1 MMKLVVINGTP
12 RKFGRTRVI
21 AQYIAEQFNG
31 ELYDLATEELP
42 LYNGEESQRELDAVT
57 KLKKLVKE
65 ADGVVL
71 CTPEYHNA
79 MSGALKNALDF
90 LGSTEF
96 IHKPVGLLA
105 VAGGGKGGINA
116 LNNMRIVTRGVY
128 ANTIP
133 KQVVIDGLHVQNG
146 EVGEDAKPFI
156 HDLLKELKGYMS
168 IYPEL
173 KKKLGVD

>member
-1 MMKLVVINGTP
+1 MKLVVMNGTP
-12 RKFGRTRVI
+12 RKFGRTRVV
-21 AQYIAEQFNG
+21 AKYIAEQFAG
-31 ELYDLATEELP
+31 ELYDVAVESLP
-42 LYNGEESQRELDAVT
+42 LYNGEESQYELEAVK

-90 LGSTEF
+90 LSSNEF

-116 LNNMRIVTRGVY
+116 LNNMRTVTRGVY
-128 ANTIP
+128 ANAIP
-133 KQVVIDGLHVQNG
+133 KQVVIDGLYVQNG
-146 EVGEDAKPFI
+146 EIGEDAKSFI

-168 IYPEL
+168 VYPEL
-173 KKKLGVD
+173 KKQLGAN

>member
-1 MMKLVVINGTP
+1 MKLVVINGTP

-21 AQYIAEQFNG
+21 AKYIAGQFKG
-31 ELYDLATEELP
+31 ELYDLAVEALP
-42 LYNGEESQRELDAVT
+42 VYNGEESQYELEAVT

-90 LGSTEF
+90 LSSSEF

-116 LNNMRIVTRGVY
+116 LNNMRIVARGVY
-128 ANTIP
+128 ANVIP
-133 KQVVIDGLHVQNG
+133 KQVVLDGLYVQNG
-146 EVGEDAKPFI
+146 EMAEDAKPFV

-168 IYPEL
+168 VYPEL
-173 KKKLGVD
+173 KKQLGAD

>member
-1 MMKLVVINGTP
+1 MKLVVINGTP

-21 AQYIAEQFNG
+21 AKYIAEQFNG

-42 LYNGEESQRELDAVT
+42 LYNGEEAQRELKAVT

-90 LGSTEF
+90 LGSGEF
-96 IHKPVGLLA
+96 LHKPVGLVA

-116 LNNMRIVTRGVY
+116 LNNMRTVARGVY
-128 ANTIP
+128 ANAIP
-133 KQVVIDGLHVQNG
+133 KQVVIDGLHVENSKLG
-146 EVGEDAKPFI
+146 EGAKPLI
-156 HDLLKELKGYMS
+156 NDVMKELKGYMS
-168 IYPEL
+168 VYDEIKERL
-173 KKKLGVD
+173 DV